1 MGEIVLRPCSDT
13 ATIAYSRQ
21 YITSATQ
28 LLYFVWGHL
37 IQDTSIRVRKSEM
50 VRLGFGDM
58 DPTGGEATWRGIGDT
73 HAIVDTVAASRAE
86 FI

>member
-1 MGEIVLRPCSDT
+1 MQRHGYNCLLSPIYH
-13 ATIAYSRQ
+13 IGN
-21 YITSATQ
+21 Q
-28 LLYFVWGHL
+28 LLYYVWGHL